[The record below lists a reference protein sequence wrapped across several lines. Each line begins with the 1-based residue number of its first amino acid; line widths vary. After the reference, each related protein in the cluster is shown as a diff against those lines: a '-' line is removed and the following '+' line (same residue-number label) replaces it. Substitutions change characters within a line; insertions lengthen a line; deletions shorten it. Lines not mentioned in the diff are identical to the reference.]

1 MLSKCSFGNED
12 LYHDEFK
19 HLNHMEDQIL
29 ESMAWRYQSPL
40 FEYMKSCDQPIPS
53 CEEVLL
59 PSQLQLP
66 TPSATPTPVIAQSSD
81 PVRNIPQPIHIN
93 QHQSINIY
101 PIPYSPSTYVTNK
114 RAESSLAACNFS
126 YSSYQ
131 QFSEF
136 TICFFMSLALLQS
149 PVSSVASMNER
160 TPAQSSRRELFSTG
174 SESISQSPSTAAA
187 APVNAIKSPAEFS
200 ISKSIS
206 FSKILKQ
213 APIGNCRKHLSVGTC
228 D

>member
-126 YSSYQ
+126 CYSYH
-131 QFSEF
+131 QFSELI
-136 TICFFMSLALLQS
+136 TCFYVFSSSSITRVVGGIDEWTHSSPIVETEALFYWVWIYFAE
-149 PVSSVASMNER
+149 PFHSSGCSCQRNKVPSGILNFKINFI
-160 TPAQSSRRELFSTG
+160 QQNSQTG
-174 SESISQSPSTAAA
+174 T
-187 APVNAIKSPAEFS
+187 
-200 ISKSIS
+200 
-206 FSKILKQ
+206 
-213 APIGNCRKHLSVGTC
+213 
-228 D
+228 DW